1 MPPRANCRATRY
13 RPSSMRPECR
23 AVWAELECTAPQV
36 VVNAALRLDE
46 ANGQRL
52 VGRRVDRHGKAIL
65 SVLLQGFAADGHDR
79 TRLCRARDE
88 HARSRGKTPVRRG
101 GKARGW

>member
-1 MPPRANCRATRY
+1 MPPRANCRRMRY

-46 ANGQRL
+46 ANGQCL
-52 VGRRVDRHGKAIL
+52 VGRRIDARGEAIL
-65 SVLLQGFAADGHDR
+65 SVLLKGLATDGHDR

-88 HARSRGKTPVRRG
+88 HARSRGKTPVCG
-101 GKARGW
+101 